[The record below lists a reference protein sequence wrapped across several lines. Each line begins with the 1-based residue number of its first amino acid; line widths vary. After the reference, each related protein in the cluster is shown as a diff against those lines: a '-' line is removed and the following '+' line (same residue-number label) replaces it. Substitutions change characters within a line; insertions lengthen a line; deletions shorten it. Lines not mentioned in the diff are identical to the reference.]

1 MSVVIIMTMMTTVT
15 SEVTEDGLRCVFSFY
30 IQSVL
35 AVSQVYT
42 YSGVNSGRGF
52 VNGCYSVTE
61 LT

>member
-1 MSVVIIMTMMTTVT
+1 MTMMTTVT